1 MVAITRLALGLSAA
15 AGALAAPAEYGPA
28 NEERGTDTDFV
39 LGSDH
44 PLMVARR
51 AANLT
56 MLLGRSNTDYTQ
68 RYTTGGNVNFNPGTN
83 QFSLSYSVQQDFV
96 VGVGWQTGGKVP
108 VSHTGSFTTTS
119 GLGSLGI
126 YG

>member
-1 MVAITRLALGLSAA
+1 MVAVFRLALGLSAV
-15 AGALAAPAEYGPA
+15 AGALAAPAEYGPQVEA
-28 NEERGTDTDFV
+28 RDTDFV

-44 PLMVARR
+44 PLFLARR

-56 MLLGRSNTDYTQ
+56 MLMGRSNTDYTQ
-68 RYTTGGNVNFNPGTN
+68 RYTTGGSVNFNPGTN
-83 QFSLSYSVQQDFV
+83 QFSLNYNVQQDFV
-96 VGVGWQTGGKVP
+96 VGVGWNPGGKVP
-108 VSHTGSFTTTS
+108 VSHTGSFTTNS